1 MQVKPIIAPRKNSGR
16 LIEFIF
22 YGNYFYGFC
31 VLSLILETCRQLEI
45 PCNEFLMY
53 SVAFIGTVL
62 FYNYPYTKKYYSL
75 STNPRLQWYFR
86 NRAWV
91 SGSLIAL
98 TVIVAILATWFV
110 LENIPV
116 IKNTGS
122 KQWLL
127 LLLFPVAG
135 ALYYG
140 AGSISGFNLRQVSL
154 IKPFVIGFVWA
165 GVVTIYPVLYYDVKY
180 SKEVMPTFLANLLFF
195 KNFMFISVLAI
206 MFDIKD
212 YVTDSHTRLNTLVVK
227 IGLRKTIFY
236 ALIPLPILGLLTF
249 ISYAIPHQFDL
260 PKMILIMFPFFLLVA
275 VAYSLKKRRTLLYY
289 LVVVDGLMILKALFG
304 IVASF
309 A

>member
-1 MQVKPIIAPRKNSGR
+1 MQGDPTIPHRTKSGR

-31 VLSLILETCRQLEI
+31 VLALILETCRQLDI
-45 PCNEFLMY
+45 PCNEVLMY
-53 SVAFIGTVL
+53 SVAFIATVL
-62 FYNYPYTKKYYSL
+62 FYNYPYTKKYFPL
-75 STNPRLQWYFR
+75 STNPRTQWYFR

-91 SGSLIAL
+91 SRSLIVL
-98 TVIVAILATWFV
+98 TVILVMLGSWFIA
-110 LENIPV
+110 ENITV
-116 IKNTGS
+116 IKNTDRT
-122 KQWLL
+122 QWLL

-135 ALYYG
+135 AFYYG
-140 AGSISGFNLRQVSL
+140 AGFISGFNLRQVSL

-165 GVVTIYPVLYYDVKY
+165 GVVSTYPVLFYDVKY
-180 SKEVMPTFLANLLFF
+180 AKAVLPTFLANLLFF

-212 YVTDSHTRLNTLVVK
+212 YVTDSHTQLNTLVVK

-236 ALIPLPILGLLTF
+236 VLLPLSISGLLTF
-249 ISYAIPHQFDL
+249 ISYAIPHQFDI

-275 VAYSLKKRRTLLYY
+275 VAYSLKQRRTLLYY

-304 IVASF
+304 ILASF
-309 A
+309 V